1 MKKASTR
8 TGKTNIVRD
17 QRGAVLAEFVVAI
30 FPLLTIFFVFL
41 QFSAV
46 TIASLLNKH
55 AAVVAARC
63 AAVVANEHHNVPE
76 GKDDNGAGE
85 ITMSAQAAVGFWS
98 KYMTTTAVVTEDK
111 SSEEKPNGPYDL
123 VTVEV
128 TSVYK
133 CGVPLGKTMC
143 PGGFVI
149 LKDKKSMAHQGA
161 RYKLD

>member
-1 MKKASTR
+1 MKTPRAQKS
-8 TGKTNIVRD
+8 IVRD

-30 FPLLTIFFVFL
+30 MPLLTIFFVFL

-46 TIASLLNKH
+46 TVASLLNKH

-63 AAVVANEHHNVPE
+63 AAVVANEHKNVPE
-76 GKDDNGAGE
+76 QKEDNGAGE
-85 ITMSAQAAVGFWS
+85 ITLAAQSAVGFWS

-111 SSEEKPNGPYDL
+111 STDEKPNGPYDL

-128 TSVYK
+128 TSVYR
-133 CGVPLGKTMC
+133 CGIPLGKTMC
-143 PGGFVI
+143 PGGVVV
-149 LKDKKSMAHQGA
+149 LHDKKSMAHQGA